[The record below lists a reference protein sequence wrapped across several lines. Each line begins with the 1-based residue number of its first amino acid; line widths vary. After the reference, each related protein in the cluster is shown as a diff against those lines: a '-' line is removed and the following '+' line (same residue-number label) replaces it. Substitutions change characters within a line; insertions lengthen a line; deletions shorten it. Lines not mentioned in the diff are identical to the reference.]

1 MRKLFYR
8 PINRRIYDVVSS
20 RKDISETIEKRYNI
34 LLILIVLVL
43 LVVIATLFYVQIVQ
57 NEVYQEKVATLN
69 QNIIEGTSAPRGRIY
84 DRNHRLIVD
93 NTPTKIIYY
102 KKPSGVTTKQELDIS
117 YQLGELI
124 ELDFSKLS
132 TNMLK
137 TFYIAQYPD
146 EVNDKITE
154 KEWKQNE
161 ERKLTDDEI
170 EDLKYERITDEDL
183 SIYTDVDKEAAYI
196 YYLMNK
202 GYSYAEKVIK
212 KEGIT
217 DEEYAKIS
225 ENVANLNGIN
235 TRLDWE
241 RSYPYGEVFRTI
253 LGSVSTSES
262 GIPYE
267 LKNYYLSKGYSLND
281 RVGLSYLEYQ
291 YEDILKGEKNLYQV
305 NSNGENTLYKAGKR
319 GNDIVLTIDIE
330 LQKAV
335 EEILAEEVLK
345 TKSEANTDYFDRS
358 FVIISDPKTGEILAM
373 AGKQAVKKDD
383 GSYEIVDYTPGIVT
397 STVTM
402 GSVVKGA
409 SQIVGYNTG
418 ALKIGETRYDTCVKV
433 AATPIKCSW
442 RYLGK
447 LNDITALKYSS
458 NTYQFYTAI
467 KVGKGNYQ
475 YNKPLSLDTEAFTTY
490 RNTFAEFGLGVET
503 GIDLPMESLGYK
515 GTSTLAGHLFDF
527 SIGQYDTYTPIQLA
541 QYIGTIANNGARMQP
556 YLLKEIYEP
565 TKDGLTN
572 KLSETSPKKL
582 NQVNTTQE
590 YLDRVKLGFQE
601 VMKTGGTGTGYIN
614 LDYKPAGKTGTSES
628 FVDSDNDGVIDKET
642 VTATFAGY
650 APYDDP
656 KVAFTVISP
665 NIYYQSGWS
674 TYQTN
679 VNKRITTAITNKY
692 FELYPN

>member
-1 MRKLFYR
+1 M
-8 PINRRIYDVVSS
+8 
-20 RKDISETIEKRYNI
+20 
-34 LLILIVLVL
+34 
-43 LVVIATLFYVQIVQ
+43 
-57 NEVYQEKVATLN
+57 
-69 QNIIEGTSAPRGRIY
+69 
-84 DRNHRLIVD
+84 
-93 NTPTKIIYY
+93 
-102 KKPSGVTTKQELDIS
+102 
-117 YQLGELI
+117 
-124 ELDFSKLS
+124 
-132 TNMLK
+132 
-137 TFYIAQYPD
+137 
-146 EVNDKITE
+146 
-154 KEWKQNE
+154 
-161 ERKLTDDEI
+161 ERI
-170 EDLKYERITDEDL
+170 EDLQCRNLKIIQDDTL
-183 SIYTDVDKEAAYI
+183 YTFTSDSVVLANFVK
-196 YYLMNK
+196 
-202 GYSYAEKVIK
+202 IK
-212 KEGIT
+212 KGETALEIGTGCGVISILLT
-217 DEEYAKIS
+217 AKT
-225 ENVANLNGIN
+225 E
-235 TRLDWE
+235 
-241 RSYPYGEVFRTI
+241 
-253 LGSVSTSES
+253 
-262 GIPYE
+262 
-267 LKNYYLSKGYSLND
+267 
-281 RVGLSYLEYQ
+281 
-291 YEDILKGEKNLYQV
+291 
-305 NSNGENTLYKAGKR
+305 
-319 GNDIVLTIDIE
+319 
-330 LQKAV
+330 V

-628 FVDSDNDGVIDKET
+628 FVDSDGDGVVDTET
-642 VTATFAGY
+642 VTNTFAGY

-656 KVAFTVISP
+656 KVAFVVISP
-665 NIYYQSGWS
+665 DIYHQEGYS
-674 TYQTN
+674 TYQTT
-679 VNKRITTAITNKY
+679 VNKRITTAVTNKY
-692 FELYPN
+692 FELYPNSF

>member
-1 MRKLFYR
+1 MRRIFYK
-8 PINRRIYDVVSS
+8 PINRRSYDTLYSK
-20 RKDISETIEKRYNI
+20 KDISETIEKRYNI
-34 LLILIVLVL
+34 LLILIVVIL
-43 LVVIATLFYVQIVQ
+43 LVIIATLFYVQIVQ
-57 NEVYQEKVATLN
+57 NEVYQAKVDTLN
-69 QNIIEGTSAPRGRIY
+69 QNIIEGSSAPRGRIY
-84 DRNHRLIVD
+84 DRNHKLIVD

-124 ELDFSKLS
+124 ELNFSKLS

-202 GYSYAEKVIK
+202 GYSYAEKTIK
-212 KEGIT
+212 KDEVT
-217 DEEYAKIS
+217 DEEYALIN
-225 ENVANLNGIN
+225 ENLKDLKGVG
-235 TRLDWE
+235 TRLDWD
-241 RSYPYGEVFRTI
+241 RTYPYGSVFRSI
-253 LGSVSTSES
+253 LGSVSSSEQGLPAES
-262 GIPYE
+262 KDE
-267 LKNYYLSKGYSLND
+267 YLEKGYSLND
-281 RVGLSYLEYQ
+281 RVGLSYIEYQ

-305 NSNGENTLYKAGKR
+305 NANGENTLYKEGKR

-335 EEILAEEVLK
+335 EEILTEEVLK
-345 TKSEANTDYFDRS
+345 AKSEPNTKFYNRS
-358 FVIISDPKTGEILAM
+358 FVIITDPNTGEILAM
-373 AGKQAVKKDD
+373 AGKQAVENDSGGYD
-383 GSYEIVDYTPGIVT
+383 IVDYTPGILT
-397 STVTM
+397 SPVVM

-418 ALKIGETRYDTCVKV
+418 ALEIGENRYDTCVKI

-442 RYLGK
+442 KYLGR

-467 KVGKGNYQ
+467 KVGGGTYQ
-475 YNKPLSLDTEAFTTY
+475 YDKPLSVNPEAFDIY
-490 RNTFAEFGLGVET
+490 RNTFAEFGLGVKT
-503 GIDLPMESLGYK
+503 GIDLPVESLGYK
-515 GTSTLAGHLFDF
+515 GTSTQSGHLLDF

-541 QYIGTIANNGARMQP
+541 QYIGTIANNGSRMQP
-556 YLLKEIYEP
+556 YLLKEVYEP
-565 TKDGLTN
+565 TKDGLTEKIDETTPTELN
-572 KLSETSPKKL
+572 K
-582 NQVNTTQE
+582 VNTTQE
-590 YLDRVKLGFQE
+590 FLDRVKLGFQE

-628 FVDSDNDGVIDKET
+628 FVDSDGDGVVDTET
-642 VTATFAGY
+642 VTNTFAGY

-656 KVAFTVISP
+656 KVAFVVISP
-665 NIYYQSGWS
+665 DIYYQEGYS
-674 TYQTN
+674 TYQTT
-679 VNKRITTAITNKY
+679 VNKRITTAVTNKY
-692 FELYPN
+692 FELCPN

>member
-57 NEVYQEKVATLN
+57 NKVYQEKVAKLN
-69 QNIIEGTSAPRGRIY
+69 QNIVEGTSAPRGRIY

-102 KKPSGVTTKQELDIS
+102 KRKSGTSTKEELNIA
-117 YQLGELI
+117 YKLGELI
-124 ELDFSKLS
+124 QVDYARLS
-132 TNMLK
+132 TKMLK
-137 TFYIAQYPD
+137 TFYMKQHPK
-146 EVNDKITE
+146 EVDKKITK
-154 KEWKQNE
+154 KEWQKLE
-161 ERKLTDDEI
+161 ERKLTDDDI
-170 EDLKYERITDEDL
+170 EDMKYERITEEEL
-183 SIYTDVDKEAAYI
+183 ATYTDVDKEAAYI
-196 YYLMNK
+196 YYLMNN
-202 GYSYAEKVIK
+202 GYSYAEKTIK
-212 KEGIT
+212 KENIT
-217 DEEYAKIS
+217 DEEYALVS
-225 ENVANLNGIN
+225 ENLKNLPGVG
-235 TRLDWE
+235 TRLDWD
-241 RSYPYGEVFRTI
+241 RSYPYGSVFRSI
-253 LGSVSTSES
+253 LGSVSTTET
-262 GIPYE
+262 GIPLE
-267 LKNYYLSKGYSLND
+267 LKDYYLNKGYSLND
-281 RVGLSYLEYQ
+281 RVGLSYIEYQ